1 MPTVQACHQAARRHT
16 THVIT
21 LIKVEDDA
29 GERNKIR
36 TNVDSVET
44 KAGRNLERVGEDA
57 AGSVA
62 APMAGSIQDPR
73 IEV

>member
-36 TNVDSVET
+36 TNVDSVEG
-44 KAGRNLERVGEDA
+44 KVGRNLERVAEDPA
-57 AGSVA
+57 SVA
-62 APMAGSIQDPR
+62 APIAGSVSER
-73 IEV
+73 SSR